1 MKIKKSSVFGVFGAL
16 YLCFFLIFTFL
27 AFQPQTVEAN
37 TNLVLEIPKIGLT
50 SPIRALEI
58 TDENT
63 LISPERIAG
72 VYHANQNHDFIIG
85 HSSTIFQNLDK
96 LAIGDTFRF
105 GDQTYQIKTR
115 KIQPKSEIDMSK
127 LLTKKSTPT
136 ITLMTCHGEKIS
148 GHDYTERLILTAE
161 LI

>member
-16 YLCFFLIFTFL
+16 YLCFFLVFTFL

-50 SPIRALEI
+50 
-58 TDENT
+58 
-63 LISPERIAG
+63 SPERIAG

-115 KIQPKSEIDMSK
+115 KIEQKSDINMSK

-136 ITLMTCHGEKIS
+136 ITLMTCHGQKIS

>member
-1 MKIKKSSVFGVFGAL
+1 MKIKKSSIFGVFGAL

-37 TNLVLEIPKIGLT
+37 TNLILEIPKISLT

-85 HSSTIFQNLDK
+85 HSSTIFHNLNK
-96 LAIGDTFRF
+96 LNIGDTFRF

-115 KIQPKSEIDMSK
+115 KIQLKFDVDMAK

-161 LI
+161 LT

>member
-1 MKIKKSSVFGVFGAL
+1 MKIKKSSIFGVFGAL
-16 YLCFFLIFTFL
+16 YLCFFLVFTFL

-37 TNLVLEIPKIGLT
+37 TNLILEIPKINLT
-50 SPIRALEI
+50 SPIRSLEI
-58 TDENT
+58 SDENT
-63 LISPERIAG
+63 LTSPERIAG
-72 VYHANQNHDFIIG
+72 VYHDFIIG

-96 LAIGDTFRF
+96 LKVGDTFSF

-115 KIQPKSEIDMSK
+115 KIQQKSDINMSK
-127 LLTKKSTPT
+127 LLTRKSTPT
-136 ITLMTCHGEKIS
+136 ITIMTCHGEKIS

>member
-1 MKIKKSSVFGVFGAL
+1 MKIKKSSIFGVFGAL

-27 AFQPQTVEAN
+27 AFHPQTVEAN
-37 TNLVLEIPKIGLT
+37 TNLILEIPKISLT
-50 SPIRALEI
+50 SPIRVLEI

-63 LISPERIAG
+63 LVSPERIAG

-85 HSSTIFQNLDK
+85 HSTAILQNLNK
-96 LAIGDTFRF
+96 LSIGDTFRF

-115 KIQPKSEIDMSK
+115 KIQLKSDVDMAK

>member
-1 MKIKKSSVFGVFGAL
+1 MKIKKSSIFGVFGAL

-37 TNLVLEIPKIGLT
+37 TNLILEIPKISLT
-50 SPIRALEI
+50 
-58 TDENT
+58 
-63 LISPERIAG
+63 SPERIAG

-85 HSSTIFQNLDK
+85 HSTTIFQNLNK
-96 LAIGDTFRF
+96 LNVGDTFRF

-115 KIQPKSEIDMSK
+115 KIQQKSVIDMSK
-127 LLTKKSTPT
+127 LLAKKSTPT

>member
-1 MKIKKSSVFGVFGAL
+1 MKIKKSSIFGVFGAL
-16 YLCFFLIFTFL
+16 YLCFFLVFTFL
-27 AFQPQTVEAN
+27 AFQPKTVEAN
-37 TNLVLEIPKIGLT
+37 TNLILEIPKISLT

-96 LAIGDTFRF
+96 LKVGDTFRF
-105 GDQTYQIKTR
+105 GDQIYQIKTR
-115 KIQPKSEIDMSK
+115 KIQLKSDVDMAK
-127 LLTKKSTPT
+127 LLTKKSAPT

>member
-37 TNLVLEIPKIGLT
+37 TNLILEIPKINLT

-72 VYHANQNHDFIIG
+72 VYRANQNHDFIIG
-85 HSSTIFQNLDK
+85 HSSTIFQNLNK
-96 LAIGDTFRF
+96 LKVGDTFRF
-105 GDQTYQIKTR
+105 SDQTYQIKTR

-136 ITLMTCHGEKIS
+136 ITFMTCHGEKIS